1 MEADSTS
8 LWMDDGGL
16 QWHAQ
21 LGRREEFAA
30 AHAVTSA
37 DSSAVSSLSPTQQE
51 GFPMKPFEIHRA
63 TKCRAKLRLG
73 MSGPA
78 GSGKTYSALLIAHGL
93 GGRIGLIDTE
103 HGSGD
108 LYADLLPEGYDVLQ
122 LTPPFTPARYI
133 EAIHALEAAGAQ
145 TLIVDSLS
153 HAWSGEGGSL
163 DRHGKIADRSG
174 NSWQAWRQV
183 TPEHN
188 ALVETLLQS
197 PCHVIATMRAKTE
210 YVQEKDERTGRQIV
224 RKIGLAPVMRD
235 GIEYEFTIFMEL
247 DSQHL
252 AHVGKDRT
260 RLFDGM
266 IIRPDENTGREL
278 LAWLDSGAQ
287 EPVRT
292 GLAEAQRANLRASLE
307 SADNIDDLYRSF
319 SHAYRAASALQDL
332 AALDEFT
339 HIKDQRKRTLESA
352 QDSEH
357 HAPA

>member
-1 MEADSTS
+1 
-8 LWMDDGGL
+8 
-16 QWHAQ
+16 
-21 LGRREEFAA
+21 
-30 AHAVTSA
+30 
-37 DSSAVSSLSPTQQE
+37 
-51 GFPMKPFEIHRA
+51 MKAFEIHRA

-78 GSGKTYSALLIAHGL
+78 GSGKTYSALLLAHGL
-93 GGRIGLIDTE
+93 SGHSGAIGLIDTE

-108 LYADLLPEGYDVLQ
+108 LYADLLPEGYDVLS
-122 LTPPFTPARYI
+122 LTPPYTPARYI
-133 EAIHALEAAGAQ
+133 EAIHALEDAGVQ
-145 TLIVDSLS
+145 TIIVDSLS
-153 HAWSGEGGSL
+153 HAWTGEGGSL

-188 ALVETLLQS
+188 ALVEAMLQS
-197 PCHVIATMRAKTE
+197 PCHVIATMRAKTD
-210 YVQEKDERTGRQIV
+210 YVQEKDERTGRQVV

-266 IIRPDENTGREL
+266 ILRPDEAMGREL

-287 EPVRT
+287 EPVRI
-292 GLAEAQRANLRASLE
+292 GLHDAQRQALLE
-307 SADNIDDLYRSF
+307 AIAVADTLDELYRAF
-319 SHAYRAASALQDL
+319 AHGYRAANALQDL

-339 HIKDQRKRTLESA
+339 QVKDQRKATLESR
-352 QDSEH
+352 QEGEQPL
-357 HAPA
+357 PA

>member
-1 MEADSTS
+1 
-8 LWMDDGGL
+8 
-16 QWHAQ
+16 
-21 LGRREEFAA
+21 
-30 AHAVTSA
+30 
-37 DSSAVSSLSPTQQE
+37 
-51 GFPMKPFEIHRA
+51 MKAFEIHRA

-93 GGRIGLIDTE
+93 GGPIGLIDTE

-133 EAIHALEAAGAQ
+133 EAIHALEDAGVQ
-145 TLIVDSLS
+145 TIIVDSLS
-153 HAWSGEGGSL
+153 HAWTGEGGSL
-163 DRHGKIADRSG
+163 DRHGKIADHSG

-188 ALVETLLQS
+188 ALVEAMLQS

-210 YVQEKDERTGRQIV
+210 YVQEKDERTGRQVV

-235 GIEYEFTIFMEL
+235 GIEYEFTVFMEL

-266 IIRPDENTGREL
+266 ILRPDEQVGREL

-287 EPVRT
+287 EPVRI
-292 GLAEAQRANLRASLE
+292 GLHEAQRQSLLDAIT
-307 SADNIDDLYRSF
+307 SADSLDTLYRAF
-319 SHAYRAASALQDL
+319 AHAYRAANALQDL

-339 HIKDQRKRTLESA
+339 QTKDRRKTALESRQEGEQA
-352 QDSEH
+352 L
-357 HAPA
+357 PA

>member
-1 MEADSTS
+1 MHGNPWAP
-8 LWMDDGGL
+8 DGGM
-16 QWHAQ
+16 QW
-21 LGRREEFAA
+21 FAEA
-30 AHAVTSA
+30 GARALWESHRLNKETS
-37 DSSAVSSLSPTQQE
+37 T
-51 GFPMKPFEIHRA
+51 MKPFEIHRA

-93 GGRIGLIDTE
+93 GGRVGLIDTE

-122 LTPPFTPARYI
+122 LTPPFTPSRYI
-133 EAIHALEAAGAQ
+133 EAIHAFEAAGVQ
-145 TLIVDSLS
+145 TIIVDSLS
-153 HAWSGEGGSL
+153 HAWTGEGGSL

-188 ALVETLLQS
+188 ALVESMLQS

-210 YVQEKDERTGRQIV
+210 YVQEKDERSGRQIV

-266 IIRPDENTGREL
+266 MLRPDADTGREL

-287 EPVRT
+287 EPART
-292 GLAEAQRANLRASLE
+292 GLPHEQRARLQE
-307 SADNIDDLYRSF
+307 SIAQAEDLDALYKAF
-319 SHAYRAASALQDL
+319 ANAYRAAHALQDL

-339 HIKDQRKRTLESA
+339 RAKDARKVAFETPQER
-352 QDSEH
+352 EH
-357 HAPA
+357 DVHA